1 MDYPNARKQMV
12 RSQLIARGIKD
23 ERVIQAMSI
32 VPRHLFVE
40 DALRSR
46 AYSDRSLPIGEKQT
60 ISQPYIVA
68 RMTEALDVEPGDR
81 ILEVG
86 TGSGYQAAVLSLIA
100 DHVYSLER
108 LPRLLIRARTLLDSL
123 GYRNVSLLQSD
134 GSKGWREHAPF
145 NAVLVTAGS
154 PSIPEPLLE
163 QLDDGGRL
171 VLPIGDD
178 SCQELVRVVR
188 EGNEFFKTVLGGC
201 RFVKLVGN
209 HGWSE

>member
-1 MDYPNARKQMV
+1 MDYPNARAQMV

-23 ERVIQAMSI
+23 ERVIQAMNT

-40 DALRSR
+40 EALRSR

-68 RMTEALDVEPGDR
+68 RMSEALDVGPQDR

-86 TGSGYQAAVLSLIA
+86 TGSGYQTAILSYIGA
-100 DHVYSLER
+100 HVYSLER
-108 LPRLLIRARTLLDSL
+108 LPRLLLRARRILDSL
-123 GYRNVSLLQSD
+123 GRQNVSLLQSD

-145 NAVLVTAGS
+145 DAVLVAAGS

-163 QLDDGGRL
+163 QLAEGGRL

-178 SCQELVRVVR
+178 SCQELVKVVR
-188 EGNEFFKTVLGGC
+188 RGDEFLKSLLGEC

-209 HGWSE
+209 HGWNE